1 MRYKITEIFNEAND
15 IAGYAGSI
23 GFQASREWR
32 FMPVAVETL
41 ASAGTGLVI

>member
-15 IAGYAGSI
+15 IAGYIGSI

-32 FMPVAVETL
+32 FMPVSGDAL
-41 ASAGTGLVI
+41 ASAGPGLVI